1 METNN
6 MILYL
11 LEILMVVN
19 LLKEMATIIQEQ
31 EDGGEIE

>member
-1 METNN
+1 

-11 LEILMVVN
+11 LVIMMVVN

-31 EDGGEIE
+31 EDGREIE